1 MVCPICLSS
10 TANPFSLLL
19 FFLFSLSCPGV
30 EDDGRA
36 LHTHFDFCGSTNF
49 PFGNGWR
56 LLDDNNCRRCI
67 YKNENAEFISTVC
80 SVSWC
85 IGAQLSFFL
94 SFLFSSQ
101 IYLRICSTLLKKKSL
116 FGHSKYI
123 IVVSRETGGSI
134 NHAKW
139 PTHCSLSSAC
149 CCCCRR
155 SVPLSLSLCFY
166 EFFFSFFA
174 RSSRRDNNNERCRA
188 FFLSSL
194 VSSLTPNTS

>member
-10 TANPFSLLL
+10 TANPFSLFFC
-19 FFLFSLSCPGV
+19 FFLFFFLVLSCPGV

-67 YKNENAEFISTVC
+67 YKKENAEFISTVC

-123 IVVSRETGGSI
+123 VVVSRETGGSI

-155 SVPLSLSLCFY
+155 SVPLSLCVFTSFSFLSLLVLHDGIITMKGA
-166 EFFFSFFA
+166 EPFFFP
-174 RSSRRDNNNERCRA
+174 
-188 FFLSSL
+188 LSSL
-194 VSSLTPNTS
+194 H

>member
-67 YKNENAEFISTVC
+67 YKKENAEFISTVC

-101 IYLRICSTLLKKKSL
+101 IYLRICSTLLKKKES
-116 FGHSKYI
+116 FWAQQVYSSCFK
-123 IVVSRETGGSI
+123 RDGGF
-134 NHAKW
+134 HKPRQMA
-139 PTHCSLSSAC
+139 
-149 CCCCRR
+149 
-155 SVPLSLSLCFY
+155 
-166 EFFFSFFA
+166 
-174 RSSRRDNNNERCRA
+174 
-188 FFLSSL
+188 
-194 VSSLTPNTS
+194 NTLQP